1 MTYNIEHYHGDFV
14 PIKKERIQLENFEYD
29 DIFIDRVWTAFPD
42 VNNDEILRECYD
54 SVNHLPGTNRSNM
67 GGWQSEVRPLDSS
80 VFRGALR
87 NIYDLG
93 NIAVE
98 FSNECMKTI
107 NSTCEF
113 DISGAHLWVNMN
125 HDYAYNVIHSHPGA
139 DLIVLYYP
147 LYEGEE
153 QGELRI
159 VRTDGC
165 VHVNT
170 YNGTDLA
177 MEHCPRIQEGAFI
190 AFPPHLLHY
199 VTPNLSGRD
208 RVSISFN
215 MSQ

>member
-1 MTYNIEHYHGDFV
+1 MSYNPEHYYGESV
-14 PIKKERIQLENFEYD
+14 PVEKERIQLHDFD
-29 DIFIDRVWTAFPD
+29 HKDIFMDRVWKCYPNID
-42 VNNDEILRECYD
+42 NDEILRECYD
-54 SVNHLPGTNRSNM
+54 SHNHLPGTNRSNM
-67 GGWQSEVRPLDSS
+67 GGWQSEVRPLTST

-93 NIAVE
+93 CMAVE
-98 FSNECMKTI
+98 FANECMNNI
-107 NSTCEF
+107 NSSCDF

-125 HDYAYNVIHSHPGA
+125 HDYSYNVIHSHPGA

-153 QGELRI
+153 QGELRL
-159 VRTDGC
+159 VRTDGS

-170 YNGTDLA
+170 YMGTELS
-177 MEHCPRIQEGAFI
+177 MEHVPDIEEGAFI

-199 VTPNLSGRD
+199 VTPNMSGRD

>member
-1 MTYNIEHYHGDFV
+1 MSYNIDHYYGEFIPV
-14 PIKKERIQLENFEYD
+14 EKERIQLQDLEHN
-29 DIFIDRVWTAFPD
+29 DIFIDRVWKAFPNID
-42 VNNDEILRECYD
+42 NDEILRECYD
-54 SVNHLPGTNRSNM
+54 SHNHLPGTNRSNM
-67 GGWQSEVRPLDSS
+67 GGWQSEVRPLTST

-93 NIAVE
+93 CMAVE
-98 FSNECMKTI
+98 FANECMRNI

-113 DISGAHLWVNMN
+113 DIEGAHLWVNMN
-125 HDYAYNVIHSHPGA
+125 HDFSYNVIHSHPGA

-147 LYEGEE
+147 LYEGQE
-153 QGELRI
+153 QGELHL

-170 YNGTDLA
+170 YNGTELA
-177 MEHCPRIQEGAFI
+177 MEHVPNIEEGAFI

-199 VTPNLSGRD
+199 VTPNMSGRD

>member
-1 MTYNIEHYHGDFV
+1 MSYNIDHYYGASV
-14 PIKKERIQLENFEYD
+14 PLERERIQLQDFDYK
-29 DIFIDRVWTAFPD
+29 DIFMDRVWKCYPNID
-42 VNNDEILRECYD
+42 NDEILRECYD
-54 SVNHLPGTNRSNM
+54 SHNHLPGTNRSNM
-67 GGWQSEVRPLDSS
+67 GGWQSEVRPLTST

-93 NIAVE
+93 CMAVE
-98 FSNECMKTI
+98 FANECMNNI
-107 NSTCEF
+107 NSDCDF
-113 DISGAHLWVNMN
+113 DVSGAHLWVNMN
-125 HDYAYNVIHSHPGA
+125 HDYSYNVIHSHPGA

-153 QGELRI
+153 QGQLRL
-159 VRTDGC
+159 VRTDGS

-170 YNGTDLA
+170 YMGTELS
-177 MEHCPRIQEGAFI
+177 MEHVPDIEEGAFI

-199 VTPNLSGRD
+199 VTPNMSGRD

>member
-1 MTYNIEHYHGDFV
+1 MSYNIDHYYGASV
-14 PIKKERIQLENFEYD
+14 PLERERIQLQDFD
-29 DIFIDRVWTAFPD
+29 HKDIFMDRVWKCYPNID
-42 VNNDEILRECYD
+42 NDEILRECYD
-54 SVNHLPGTNRSNM
+54 SHNHLPGTNRSNM
-67 GGWQSEVRPLDSS
+67 GGWQSEVRPLTST

-93 NIAVE
+93 CMAVE
-98 FSNECMKTI
+98 FANECMNNI
-107 NSTCEF
+107 NSDCDF

-125 HDYAYNVIHSHPGA
+125 HDYSYNVIHSHPGA

-153 QGELRI
+153 QGQLRL
-159 VRTDGC
+159 VRTDGS

-170 YNGTDLA
+170 YMGTELS
-177 MEHCPRIQEGAFI
+177 MEHVPDIEEGAFI

-199 VTPNLSGRD
+199 VTPNMSGRD